1 MKQRCIVLLYTML
14 ATLQSTPLF
23 SESCFNCTKDSTY
36 DYSFEKYI
44 QSQENVSYEDYM
56 DADDNSV
63 PSRDIISICDTIL
76 VRGRD
81 FAPSFRPAVSDN
93 TLFVRLNLIF
103 IQKDDGTGNFQAT
116 DEEQQQ
122 LLDDAIID
130 LNHIYANLVM
140 PDSTCYNGPANEF
153 ISNAKI
159 QFVDNRYY
167 IRSSRFWNNRYK
179 ELGGPRLR
187 PSTYN
192 WYLTAIDDSIIADT
206 NIPRGI
212 NIFFT
217 EDSVVYEKYWVEQ
230 NLNDTSD
237 FTGTGDASSQFPI
250 TSNLHRTSRIHMLDL
265 YSKYWHT
272 KYIVPLKESFHYAPW
287 NPTAYGW
294 MLRTISHGLAHEIG
308 HSFNLFHL
316 ENDSSPYPSS
326 SCGASIMRRSMN
338 PRNFLPLNEI
348 GRMYFNAMATNL
360 RQFIDNGTYLGNKI
374 FTDSLPPFP
383 NTRFYHSITLNDGG
397 VFSFPCDV
405 TMPQNAYIHINNN
418 AACVINGGN
427 VHSVTNNDWKGI
439 QVNSGGTLCLS
450 NTEIQDYN
458 IIVNNGGT
466 IVVDGNISISG
477 DHYIKVCDGA
487 CICIDEHATI
497 TLEDPFSVI
506 YIAPNVSLGC
516 SNMSNAHCID
526 AIGDIITSGNGKIA
540 AYNDINYIQN
550 ETINTDTLVTGS
562 SVMAGYNVTN
572 QKPVGNV
579 IVNSDGHLRIQAT
592 GDVVLTRDVEVQQGG
607 ELEIQ

>member
-1 MKQRCIVLLYTML
+1 MKQRCIILLYAAL
-14 ATLQSTPLF
+14 ATLLSTPLF
-23 SESCFNCTKDSTY
+23 SESCFNCTNDSTY
-36 DYSFEKYI
+36 DYSFEEYVAIMEKEI
-44 QSQENVSYEDYM
+44 DFNEPSDVNI
-56 DADDNSV
+56 DDEKIIRGERAYCNSL
-63 PSRDIISICDTIL
+63 PD
-76 VRGRD
+76 RGSLY
-81 FAPSFRPAVSDN
+81 APYFRPLPSDGILN
-93 TLFVRLNLIF
+93 VRINLIF
-103 IQKDDGTGNFQAT
+103 VQKDNGIGNFQAN
-116 DEEQQQ
+116 DESHQQ
-122 LLDDAIID
+122 LFDDIITD
-130 LNHIYANLVM
+130 LNHIYANLIL
-140 PDSTCYNGPANEF
+140 PDSLCYNGSPNDF
-153 ISNAKI
+153 ISNTKI
-159 QFVDNRYY
+159 QFLDNRYY
-167 IRSSRFWNNRYK
+167 IRSSRYWNNRITQDGK
-179 ELGGPRLR
+179 VRRLC
-187 PSTYN
+187 PSGWRIN
-192 WYLTAIDDSIIADT
+192 AIDDSIVS
-206 NIPRGI
+206 NPSIPRGI
-212 NIFFT
+212 NIYFT
-217 EDSVVYEKYWVEQ
+217 EDSVVHEKYWIEQ
-230 NLNDTSD
+230 NLSD
-237 FTGTGDASSQFPI
+237 TGDFIGIADGCANLPSYYDPYSS
-250 TSNLHRTSRIHMLDL
+250 SRIHMPDC
-265 YSKYWHT
+265 YSNYWYMQ
-272 KYIVPLKESFHYAPW
+272 YIVPQKASFHYAPW
-287 NPTAYGW
+287 IPNVYGW
-294 MLRTISHGLAHEIG
+294 LVRTISRGLAHEIG
-308 HSFNLFHL
+308 HSFSLKHL
-316 ENDSSPYPSS
+316 DEDSIPYPSS
-326 SCGASIMRRSMN
+326 SCNASIMTHHLN
-338 PRNFLPLNEI
+338 PRNFLPPNEI
-348 GRMYFNAMATNL
+348 GRIYINAMASNVQ
-360 RQFIDNGTYLGNKI
+360 QFVPIASYLGNKV
-374 FTDSLPPFP
+374 FTSILTFP
-383 NTRFYHSITLNDGG
+383 KTRFYHSITLNDGG
-397 VFSFPCDV
+397 AFSFPCDV

-579 IVNSDGHLRIQAT
+579 IVTSDGHLRIQAT